1 MNLMSYMVSN
11 VTSLCVF
18 VKSFFYD
25 KLSQE
30 EARAKWHIEGEA
42 SLGRRKRYLEQRQ
55 KEIEQLLW
63 TTENPTDE
71 SDIVMV

>member
-1 MNLMSYMVSN
+1 MVSN

-18 VKSFFYD
+18 VKSLFYD
-25 KLSQE
+25 NLSQE

-42 SLGRRKRYLEQRQ
+42 SLERRKRYLEQRQ
-55 KEIEQLLW
+55 KEIKQLLW
-63 TTENPTDE
+63 TTENPTDVYVDE